1 MRSSAMFGIGW
12 IEILLILGV
21 LVAVVVV
28 LAIMV
33 VQTTRRK

>member
-1 MRSSAMFGIGW
+1 MFGIGW